1 MTLSIRRR
9 MRQQTKDAAQ
19 ASTLPCPVFRQLNRL
34 CRFLGASC
42 LRAGV
47 HWSRPQP
54 LGTPVASA
62 LAEDPA
68 TRVARLAEE
77 LSVALDSYVS
87 GSFRAIIEPDS
98 KSTCPVLFQN
108 RRRLDARD
116 RLNRAMGASRDALA
130 EIYGC
135 DPADHSFIG
144 ERKGAVVIAAMPP
157 TERVVW
163 DFEAVS

>member
-9 MRQQTKDAAQ
+9 TRQQAQDAAL
-19 ASTLPCPVFRQLNRL
+19 ALTPSESNLPSPERAVPISRRLLLAGGGAPVS
-34 CRFLGASC
+34 A
-42 LRAGV
+42 AAMAM
-47 HWSRPQP
+47 
-54 LGTPVASA
+54 PVASA

-77 LSVALDSYVS
+77 LSVALDSYMG

-116 RLNRAMGASRDALA
+116 RLNRGMGASRDALA
-130 EIYGC
+130 EIHG
-135 DPADHSFIG
+135 
-144 ERKGAVVIAAMPP
+144 
-157 TERVVW
+157 
-163 DFEAVS
+163 